1 MASTSAAT
9 TSCPAT
15 RSWPCPRAERRC
27 RPFPSITRPM
37 EKPRPLAGIR
47 VLDFSH
53 AAAAPFATMF
63 LGDMGA
69 EVIKIE
75 KPRQGDAIR
84 SMGVPVPSLGPK
96 DSDYYVSLN
105 RNKKGLVV
113 DLALPEGADLAR
125 RLAAQAD

>member
-1 MASTSAAT
+1 M
-9 TSCPAT
+9 PV
-15 RSWPCPRAERRC
+15 
-27 RPFPSITRPM
+27 RPFFPSITRPM
-37 EKPRPLAGIR
+37 GKPRPLAGIR

-63 LGDMGA
+63 LGDLGA

-105 RNKKGLVV
+105 RNKKGLVI
-113 DLALPEGADLAR
+113 DLALPAVKSAPAEAQREGAAGPP
-125 RLAAQAD
+125 AAGPPCSS